1 MIWWDGKFSILWCQ
15 KHIILHEIASRKV
28 GLIKDYGCDNMDIL
42 QSRVVAWASR
52 GAGGEFIKSMLQ
64 RKKHNLV
71 LPWPHSLSSACPH
84 NFLGLF
90 TSPLQCRHS
99 LVPIKGHVPNKQL
112 EDIEC
117 VIVLRIKKL
126 NREHCSISSPFK
138 KLKTLLYFRIFLFL
152 KNNSRVF

>member
-84 NFLGLF
+84 NFSRPFHIITPRICSAETQAFRNIVVAIVHKALLELQIITLQMDFAF
-90 TSPLQCRHS
+90 TTVHLPTFVTL
-99 LVPIKGHVPNKQL
+99 
-112 EDIEC
+112 
-117 VIVLRIKKL
+117 
-126 NREHCSISSPFK
+126 PF
-138 KLKTLLYFRIFLFL
+138 LYQTAVVTFIF
-152 KNNSRVF
+152 

>member
-112 EDIEC
+112 EDNSTGSTA
-117 VIVLRIKKL
+117 VSPPPSKNLR
-126 NREHCSISSPFK
+126 HYSILGFFCFWRTIQGFFNWVEW
-138 KLKTLLYFRIFLFL
+138 L
-152 KNNSRVF
+152 